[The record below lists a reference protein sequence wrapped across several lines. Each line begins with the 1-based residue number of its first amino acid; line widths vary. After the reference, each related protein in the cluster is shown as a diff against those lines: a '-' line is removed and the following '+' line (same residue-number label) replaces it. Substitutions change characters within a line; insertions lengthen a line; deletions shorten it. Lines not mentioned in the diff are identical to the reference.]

1 MADCSVVLKNLGLSQ
16 CNKLPGLIKGMITT
30 PRTFSLSQVD
40 ALDVTKWQDAI
51 LAAAGARIYL
61 WPNFR
66 DFKDSSE
73 KAVYEETPLSSLK
86 VRDGRY
92 RFEVSVK
99 ESLCVHK
106 AMFTHSGNATQ
117 RVFLLDTQ
125 NQIIGSLDAN
135 GNVVGFDVEL
145 LNVEKMMFSDG
156 KVSTK
161 TPIYLVLS
169 DNLELDQNGIIV
181 DGSSIVPN
189 LIRLTDVDIAQVG
202 SATTSLIK
210 VTVKTTCDGINVE
223 GFAAADF
230 QVYSSAGVQRTIST
244 VTYANGVYSLNSSAA
259 FTVGDY
265 VDLKAASAL
274 TIEGYESTGAKVTV

>member
-1 MADCSVVLKNLGLSQ
+1 MLDCSVVLKNLGLSQ

-30 PRTFSLSQVD
+30 PHTFSLSQTD
-40 ALDVTKWQDAI
+40 AVDVTKWQDAI

-86 VRDGRY
+86 VRNGRY

-125 NQIIGSLDAN
+125 NQIIGSLNAN

-189 LIRLTDVDIAQVG
+189 LIRLTDVDVTQVG

-223 GFAAADF
+223 GFTSADF

-244 VTYANGVYSLNSSAA
+244 VTYANGVYSLNSSVA
-259 FTVGDY
+259 FTVGDL

-274 TIEGYESTGAKVTV
+274 TIEGYESTGPKVTA